1 MMAKFRKIFA
11 AAAAAALAGQLD
23 AVTMSELDIIA
34 DGKFKPVE
42 LHGRTTAAFGW
53 EMYDQP
59 RLKASGLHGN
69 YLSGEGLFDIK
80 VEDGILTVSFPNKL
94 HNIYKNGVA
103 EFEHTRPHLAFGA
116 DAKFRVRAKVKVN
129 KGRFVFADGT
139 EVKNSPD

>member
-1 MMAKFRKIFA
+1 MMKCWKLFA
-11 AAAAAALAGQLD
+11 AVGAVALAGQLG

-59 RLKASGLHGN
+59 RLKASGLHGS

-80 VEDGILTVSFPNKL
+80 VEDGILTVSFPEKL
-94 HNIYKNGVA
+94 HNIYKKGVV
-103 EFEHTRPHLAFGA
+103 EFEQTRPHLTFGA
-116 DAKFRVRAKVKVN
+116 DAKFRVRAKVKVA
-129 KGRFVFADGT
+129 KGRLVLA
-139 EVKNSPD
+139 